1 MLYKSTRNKNLKL
14 DFSSVIVKG
23 ISEEGGLFVP
33 DKFLPVS
40 REDLVI
46 LTKMDYVQ
54 RAVFILKKFLTDFT
68 DAELFDCVKKAYSP
82 EKFSSGDIARLK
94 SLSDSVFVLELW
106 HGPTCAFK
114 DMALQLLAH
123 LLKKS
128 LEKQGIEKNVAVLVA
143 TSGDTGKA
151 ALEGFRDVEGTGV
164 LVFYPE
170 NGVSKIQKLQ
180 MATQLGKNVDVC
192 AIAGNFDDAQSGVK
206 KIFNSAKCVCALKK
220 SGYLL
225 SSANSINWG
234 RLVPQIVYYFSA
246 YCDMLKNCHIH
257 LGEPV
262 NIAVP
267 TGNFGN
273 LLAAYYAKK
282 MGLPVKNFIC
292 ASNKNNILTDF
303 IHTGIYNANRKFYS
317 TTSPSMDILISS
329 NLERLLFDLYDEDD
343 LKINELYHKLSTDG
357 VFEIS
362 QEVKIKL
369 KNEFYGGFCDDD
381 QTKKSIKNVLEKY
394 EYLCDP
400 HTAVAFNVYNEYF
413 EKTNDKTKTIIV
425 STASPYKFS
434 KTVLEAVDKNMDED
448 KNIFNTIEKLSEVTK
463 TKIPSPILQL
473 KNLKIRFDKTI
484 SKSDMFEYILKKFD

>member
-14 DFSSVIVKG
+14 DFSSVVVSG
-23 ISEEGGLFVP
+23 IAEDGGLFVP

-54 RAVFILKKFLTDFT
+54 RSVFILKKFLTDFT
-68 DAELFDCVKKAYSP
+68 DDELFDCAKKAYSP
-82 EKFSSGDIARLK
+82 EKFSSFDIASLK
-94 SLSDSVFVLELW
+94 PLSDSVFVLELW

-128 LEKQGIEKNVAVLVA
+128 LEKCGIEKNIAVLVA

-151 ALEGFRDVEGTGV
+151 ALEGFRDVEGTSV

-180 MATQLGKNVDVC
+180 MATQVGKNVDVC
-192 AIAGNFDDAQSGVK
+192 AISGNFDDAQSGVK
-206 KIFNSAKCVCALKK
+206 KIFNSAKCVDALKK

-246 YCDMLKNCHIH
+246 YCDMLKNGWIS

-273 LLAAYYAKK
+273 LLAAYYAKR

-303 IHTGIYNANRKFYS
+303 IHTGIYNINRKFYS

-343 LKINELYHKLSTDG
+343 FKINDLYHKLSTDG

-400 HTAVAFNVYNEYF
+400 HTAVAFNVYNQYLS
-413 EKTNDKTKTIIV
+413 KTGDKTKTIIV

-434 KTVLEAVDKNMDED
+434 KTVLESVDKNMNEDED
-448 KNIFNTIEKLSEVTK
+448 IFNTIEKLSKVTK

>member
-1 MLYKSTRNKNLKL
+1 MLYKSTRNKKL
-14 DFSSVIVKG
+14 ELDCASVVVRG
-23 ISEEGGLFVP
+23 ISEDGGLFVP
-33 DKFLPVS
+33 DNFPAVS
-40 REDLVI
+40 HEDLCI
-46 LTKMDYVQ
+46 LTKMDYLQ
-54 RAVFILKKFLTDFT
+54 RAVFILKKFFTDFT
-68 DAELFDCVKKAYSP
+68 ENELLDCSKKAYSCQ
-82 EKFSSGDIARLK
+82 KFSSKDIAKLVG
-94 SLSDSVFVLELW
+94 LSDSVFALELW

-114 DMALQLLAH
+114 DMALQLLPH
-123 LLKKS
+123 LLKRSIEKKG
-128 LEKQGIEKNVAVLVA
+128 LEKNIAILVA

-151 ALEGFRDVEGTGV
+151 ALEGFRDVEGTSV

-170 NGVSKIQKLQ
+170 NGVSPIQKLQ
-180 MATQLGKNVDVC
+180 MTTQRGENVDVC
-192 AIAGNFDDAQSGVK
+192 AISGNFDDAQSGVK
-206 KIFNSAKCVCALKK
+206 KIFNNLKCVDDLKK

-234 RLVPQIVYYFSA
+234 RLAPQIVYYFSA
-246 YCDMLKNCHIH
+246 YCDMLKNGYID
-257 LGEPV
+257 LGEAV

-303 IHTGIYNANRKFYS
+303 IHTGIYNINRKFYS

-343 LKINELYHKLSTDG
+343 FKINDLYHKLSTDG

-362 QEVKIKL
+362 REVKLKL

-434 KTVLEAVDKNMDED
+434 KTVLESVDKNMNEDED
-448 KNIFNTIEKLSEVTK
+448 IFNTIEKLSKVTK

-484 SKSDMFEYILKKFD
+484 SKSDMFEYISKKFD